1 MSSGC
6 ILGHEDKDKR
16 EELAFNQRTIG
27 LALIGV
33 GAFSLLNAIIWF
45 VIRANGDSWD
55 DALVG
60 AEGMVVCSVILACV
74 GGLLLMTRSED

>member
-1 MSSGC
+1 M
-6 ILGHEDKDKR
+6 GHEDKDKR

-27 LALIGV
+27 FALIGV